1 MRVGVT
7 INGERR
13 DADVEPRLLLVHLIR
28 EVFRLTGT
36 HIGCDTTHCGAC
48 TVLLDG
54 RPVKSCTVFAVQADG
69 RAVMTVE
76 GLEQDGKLHPLQEGF
91 VEEHG
96 LQCGYCTPGMLM
108 TSYEFLQQ
116 PSAPE
121 RGRDPARDLRE
132 PVPLHGLRQH
142 RQGHPAR
149 GRPAGRPAGRKG
161 GMMAPEHAPRT
172 SPEVGGMGHSIK
184 RKEDPRFIRGQGTY
198 VDDVQLPGMLYLDIV
213 RSPYAHAKIVKIDT
227 AKALAIPGVLAVIT
241 GQDLAKYNLHWMPT
255 LMSDTQMVL
264 PVEKVMYQAQ
274 EVAAVL
280 ATERYIAA
288 DGADAVEV
296 QYEPLP
302 VVVDPKKALEPGAPV
317 LRTDKKDKHDNHIWH
332 WEWGDRAATD
342 RAFREAAVTVKEDI
356 YLPRIHVA
364 SIETCGCVAQFDKVS
379 GKLTVWMTTQAPHA
393 IRTVFAL
400 VAGHVGLEEHK
411 IRIISPDIGGGFGGK
426 VPVYPGYV
434 IAVAASVLTG
444 KPVKWI
450 EDRMENLQA
459 DSFARDYHITAELA
473 ATKEGKLTALRIKTI
488 ADHGYTDA
496 AANPSKFPA
505 GLFHVCTGSYDLKA
519 AHVEVDGAYT
529 NKPPGGIAYRCS
541 FRVTEAVHTIERMA
555 DLMAH
560 QLGIDPAE
568 FRFQNFIKPEQFPYK
583 SALGWEY
590 DSGDY
595 GRALQKAMD
604 MIGYPALRREQAEK
618 RARGELMGIGISSF
632 TEIVG
637 AGPSKHFD
645 ILGLK
650 MFDSCEIRIHPTG
663 RAIAR
668 FGTKSQGQGHET
680 TYAQILAEEL
690 GIPAAH
696 IQVEEGDTDTAPYG
710 LGTYASRSTPVAG
723 AAAAVAAR
731 KIQDKARKIA
741 AHLLEVAEED
751 LVWEPGKF
759 SVKGA
764 PSRAKTI
771 QEIAFAAYTNHPQGM
786 EAGLEAVS
794 YYDPPNLTY
803 PFGSYICVVDLDKG
817 TGEVK
822 IRRFV
827 AIDDCGNIINPMIV
841 QGQVHGGLTMGLAP
855 ALYEEISYDEGGN
868 VRGGSFVDYLLP
880 TAVETPKW
888 ETGHT
893 ITPSPHHPLGAKGV
907 GESATVGAPAAI
919 ANAVVDALWHLGV
932 RHVDIPITP
941 AKVWKLLRDHGVTE

>member
-1 MRVGVT
+1 
-7 INGERR
+7 
-13 DADVEPRLLLVHLIR
+13 
-28 EVFRLTGT
+28 
-36 HIGCDTTHCGAC
+36 
-48 TVLLDG
+48 
-54 RPVKSCTVFAVQADG
+54 
-69 RAVMTVE
+69 
-76 GLEQDGKLHPLQEGF
+76 
-91 VEEHG
+91 
-96 LQCGYCTPGMLM
+96 
-108 TSYEFLQQ
+108 
-116 PSAPE
+116 
-121 RGRDPARDLRE
+121 
-132 PVPLHGLRQH
+132 
-142 RQGHPAR
+142 
-149 GRPAGRPAGRKG
+149 
-161 GMMAPEHAPRT
+161 
-172 SPEVGGMGHSIK
+172 
-184 RKEDPRFIRGQGTY
+184 
-198 VDDVQLPGMLYLDIV
+198 MLYLDIV
-213 RSPYAHAKIVKIDT
+213 RSPHAHAKIVKIDST
-227 AKALAIPGVLAVIT
+227 KAMAVKGVLAVIT
-241 GQDLAKYNLHWMPT
+241 GKDLEKYNLHWMPT

-280 ATERYIAA
+280 ATSRYAAA
-288 DGADAVEV
+288 DGAAAVEV

-302 VVVDPKKALEPGAPV
+302 VVVDPRKALEPGAPV
-317 LRTDKKDKHDNHIWH
+317 LRTDKKDKQDNHIWH

-342 RAFREAAVTVKEDI
+342 RAFGEAAVTVKEDI

-364 SIETCGCVAQFDKVS
+364 SIETCGCVAHFDKVHD
-379 GKLTVWMTTQAPHA
+379 KLTVWMTTQAPHA

-400 VAGHVGLEEHK
+400 VAGHVGLAEHK

-473 ATKEGKLTALRIKTI
+473 AKKDGTLTALRIKTL

-541 FRVTEAVHTIERMA
+541 FRVTEAVHTIERMV

-560 QLGIDPAE
+560 QLNIDPAE
-568 FRFQNFIKPEQFPYK
+568 FRMKNFVKPEQFPYK

-590 DSGDY
+590 DSGNY
-595 GRALQKAMD
+595 GGALKKAMD
-604 MIGYPALRREQAEK
+604 TIGYAELRREQGEQ
-618 RARGELMGIGISSF
+618 RNRGRLMGIGISSF

-650 MFDSCEIRIHPTG
+650 MFDSCEIRVHPTG
-663 RAIAR
+663 KAIAR

-690 GIPAAH
+690 GIPAKD
-696 IQVEEGDTDTAPYG
+696 IQIEEGDTDTAPYG

-723 AAAAVAAR
+723 AAAAVASR
-731 KIQDKARKIA
+731 KVRDKARKIA
-741 AHLLEVAEED
+741 AYLLEAAEDD

-764 PSRAKTI
+764 PNKSKTI

-803 PFGSYICVVDLDKG
+803 PFGSYICVVDVDSG

-822 IRRFV
+822 VRRFV

-855 ALYEEISYDEGGN
+855 ALYEEISYDEIGN
-868 VRGGSFVDYLLP
+868 VRGGSFIDYLLP

-893 ITPSPHHPLGAKGV
+893 VTPSPHHPLGAKGV

-932 RHVDIPITP
+932 RHIDIPITP
-941 AKVWKLLRDHGVTE
+941 AKVWKLLREHGVTE

>member
-1 MRVGVT
+1 MALR
-7 INGERR
+7 
-13 DADVEPRLLLVHLIR
+13 
-28 EVFRLTGT
+28 
-36 HIGCDTTHCGAC
+36 TT
-48 TVLLDG
+48 
-54 RPVKSCTVFAVQADG
+54 
-69 RAVMTVE
+69 
-76 GLEQDGKLHPLQEGF
+76 
-91 VEEHG
+91 
-96 LQCGYCTPGMLM
+96 
-108 TSYEFLQQ
+108 
-116 PSAPE
+116 
-121 RGRDPARDLRE
+121 
-132 PVPLHGLRQH
+132 
-142 RQGHPAR
+142 
-149 GRPAGRPAGRKG
+149 
-161 GMMAPEHAPRT
+161 
-172 SPEVGGMGHSIK
+172 PEVSGMGHSMK
-184 RKEDPRFIRGQGTY
+184 RKEDPRFIRGKGTY
-198 VDDVQLPGMLYLDIV
+198 VDDVVLPGMLYLDIV
-213 RSPYAHAKIVKIDT
+213 RSPHAHAKIVKIDS
-227 AKALAIPGVLAVIT
+227 AKALAVPGVLAVIT

-280 ATERYIAA
+280 ATSRYAAA
-288 DGADAVEV
+288 DGAAAVETA
-296 QYEPLP
+296 YDPLP
-302 VVVDPKKALEPGAPV
+302 VVVDPKKALAPGAPV
-317 LRTDKKDKHDNHIWH
+317 LRTDKKDKKDNHIWH
-332 WEWGDRAATD
+332 WEWGDKAATD
-342 RAFREAAVTVKEDI
+342 RAFSEAAVTVKEDI

-364 SIETCGCVAQFDKVS
+364 SIETCGCVASFDKVNEQ
-379 GKLTVWMTTQAPHA
+379 LTVWMTTQAPHA

-400 VAGHVGLEEHK
+400 VAGHVGLAEHK

-473 ATKEGKLTALRIKTI
+473 AKQDGTLTALRIKTL

-541 FRVTEAVHTIERMA
+541 FRVTEAVHTIERMV

-560 QLGIDPAE
+560 QLKMDPAE
-568 FRFQNFIKPEQFPYK
+568 FRMKNFVKPEQFPYK

-590 DSGDY
+590 DSGNY
-595 GRALQKAMD
+595 QGALKKAMD
-604 MIGYPALRREQAEK
+604 MIDYAGLRREQADK
-618 RARGELMGIGISSF
+618 RAKGQLMGIGISSF

-650 MFDSCEIRIHPTG
+650 MFDSCEIRVHPTG
-663 RAIAR
+663 KAIAR

-690 GIPAAH
+690 GIPAKD

-731 KIQDKARKIA
+731 KVLTKARKIA

-751 LVWEPGKF
+751 LEWEPGKF

-764 PSRAKTI
+764 PGKSKTI
-771 QEIAFAAYTNHPQGM
+771 QDCAFAAYTNHPQGM

-803 PFGSYICVVDLDKG
+803 PFGSYICVVDVDSG

-855 ALYEEISYDEGGN
+855 ALFEEISYDENGN
-868 VRGGSFVDYLLP
+868 VQGGSFIDYLLP

-893 ITPSPHHPLGAKGV
+893 ITPSPHHPIGAKGI

-932 RHVDIPITP
+932 RHIDIPITP
-941 AKVWKLLRDHGVTE
+941 AKVWKLLRAHGVTE